1 MKNGW
6 AADAPEFGKA
16 IVPSVAFWPEAGHAT
31 SQHTKPSNNDAP
43 AGRYRVNIGV
53 PQPSNGDLTLMLV
66 MRTSSLTSLPP
77 TKSQTRFSA
86 FLARRQYHGHRLA
99 SPREMAGDRPQCS
112 RPIEYPQIV
121 LVSAATTELFRR
133 SKAAPAVHKF
143 IPEGDGQLTVWTMDS
158 PRNH

>member
-16 IVPSVAFWPEAGHAT
+16 IVPSVASWPEAGDAT

-43 AGRYRVNIGV
+43 AGRCRVNIGV

-77 TKSQTRFSA
+77 TKARNA
-86 FLARRQYHGHRLA
+86 PCLARRQYHGHRLA

-121 LVSAATTELFRR
+121 LVS
-133 SKAAPAVHKF
+133 
-143 IPEGDGQLTVWTMDS
+143 
-158 PRNH
+158 